1 MGMIRTSLWIAVS
14 YAISLGQILS
24 VKAYLPHHIH
34 ARRLTACWGG
44 SALCSSPIDSQP
56 GELDAV
62 SVDPANGPGNSDS
75 DSNNSQLTDW
85 VIEGLE
91 SEGNRITSSSS
102 VKAGEND
109 IIPGSGL
116 CIGKVRILPAGYN
129 DNNDNDNDSINDDLQ
144 PIRLLVGRNGW
155 GTGVHPTTRLCLE
168 WVCDTL
174 TGGEVLL
181 DYGCGSGI
189 LSIAALHMGAARCV
203 GVDVEAEALVASER
217 NVHLNG
223 YSEAAFTGLH
233 TREVVP
239 YALCTP
245 VGVDVCVANILIG
258 QLCRASMVAAIVS
271 NMVPGALLCLSG
283 IRPDEVDSLKAAYS
297 DHMEWLDDQ
306 YAELS
311 ASETV
316 GSVES
321 YGFDCGR
328 WARLVGRK
336 TEGAGRDR
344 DIESMSELA
353 VS

>member
-1 MGMIRTSLWIAVS
+1 MGMKQRSSFWIVAVFSL
-14 YAISLGQILS
+14 SLIQPIQ
-24 VKAYLPHHIH
+24 AYLPQRLH
-34 ARRLTACWGG
+34 ATSRTAAWGRG
-44 SALCSSPIDSQP
+44 SALCSSPIDSS
-56 GELDAV
+56 DV
-62 SVDPANGPGNSDS
+62 NGTP
-75 DSNNSQLTDW
+75 NSQITDW

-91 SEGNRITSSSS
+91 SEGNSITSSSNI
-102 VKAGEND
+102 KAGEND
-109 IIPGSGL
+109 TIPKQGL
-116 CIGKVRILPAGYN
+116 CIGKVRILPAGY
-129 DNNDNDNDSINDDLQ
+129 DDDNDDDNHINDDLQ

-223 YSEAAFTGLH
+223 YSEASFEGLH

-283 IRPDEVDSLKAAYS
+283 IRPDEVDSLKAAYA

-311 ASETV
+311 ASETE
-316 GSVES
+316 GSLES

>member
-1 MGMIRTSLWIAVS
+1 
-14 YAISLGQILS
+14 
-24 VKAYLPHHIH
+24 
-34 ARRLTACWGG
+34 
-44 SALCSSPIDSQP
+44 
-56 GELDAV
+56 
-62 SVDPANGPGNSDS
+62 
-75 DSNNSQLTDW
+75 
-85 VIEGLE
+85 
-91 SEGNRITSSSS
+91 
-102 VKAGEND
+102 
-109 IIPGSGL
+109 
-116 CIGKVRILPAGYN
+116 
-129 DNNDNDNDSINDDLQ
+129 
-144 PIRLLVGRNGW
+144 
-155 GTGVHPTTRLCLE
+155 
-168 WVCDTL
+168 
-174 TGGEVLL
+174 L

-189 LSIAALHMGAARCV
+189 LSIAALHMGAARCI

-223 YSEAAFTGLH
+223 YSEASFEGVH

-283 IRPDEVDSLKAAYS
+283 IRPDEVDSLKAAYA

-311 ASETV
+311 ASETE

-336 TEGAGRDR
+336 TKGAGRDR